1 MIGNISKQ
9 HLFNSLPKAQ
19 GFVGHAY
26 NQTKGSLNH
35 IDHGFRTATQIYHAV
50 APLVDK
56 YANNHSEKI
65 HHNINKAIGGYENI
79 RNKVIQGDNDIQ
91 QVKKSIRGI

>member
-1 MIGNISKQ
+1 MIGKITKQ
-9 HLFNSLPKAQ
+9 HLFNSLHKAK
-19 GFVGHAY
+19 GFLGHAY
-26 NQTKGSLNH
+26 NETQGFLNH
-35 IDHGFRTATQIYHAV
+35 IDHGSRTATQIYNAV

-79 RNKVIQGDNDIQ
+79 RNKIIEGDNDIQ
-91 QVKKSIRGI
+91 QVFFF